1 MTKELKE
8 QFNTII
14 KKIEQLE
21 EEVKNWRALI
31 EEIKEISKKK
41 VRLTPAYYY
50 EPDVEVEIK
59 KEVQEQ
65 IDDITKEAEEIN
77 RQIGYAVEAGYLGV
91 DETQNMSI
99 LQRKEWLERWYN
111 YERDPY

>member
-21 EEVKNWRALI
+21 EEVKNWRALV
-31 EEIKEISKKK
+31 EEIKEKKK
-41 VRLTPAYYY
+41 VRLTPTYYY
-50 EPDVEVEIK
+50 EPDTEVEIK

-77 RQIGYAVEAGYLGV
+77 RQIGYAVEGGYLGV
-91 DETQNMSI
+91 EEAQNMSI